1 MVVGP
6 LKWKERAQAACVH
19 LTASLAVAALA
30 ALLVFVVWF
39 PFPYREISGGRALFE
54 LLVAVDLTLGPLL
67 TFVVFNRAKPR
78 RELWRDLSVIAVL
91 QLAALGYGLHAVY
104 QARPVYLVYEVDRFQ
119 VVTAADVDP
128 SELGQAP
135 PDLRELPWHG
145 VQVIG
150 ARKSRDS
157 DEMLRSLES
166 ALAGK
171 DIAMMPSRWQSLGA
185 DEYAQIRARARPAK
199 FLRGR
204 GGDGVVALD
213 RLLGAAGLT
222 DEDVLAVPLVSRRN
236 DWSVLMRRRDL
247 QIIGYL
253 AIDAF

>member
-1 MVVGP
+1 M
-6 LKWKERAQAACVH
+6 KWKERAQAASVH

-39 PFPYREISGGRALFE
+39 PFPYREISGGRGLFE
-54 LLVAVDLTLGPLL
+54 LVVAVDLALGPLL

-104 QARPVYLVYEVDRFQ
+104 QSRPVYLVYEVDRFQ

-128 SELGQAP
+128 SELGQAQP
-135 PDLRELPWHG
+135 ALRELPWHG
-145 VQVIG
+145 IQVIG
-150 ARKSRDS
+150 ARKSRNS
-157 DEMLRSLES
+157 EEMLRALDS

-171 DIAMMPSRWQSLGA
+171 DIAMMPSRWQPLGD
-185 DEYAQIRARARPAK
+185 DEYAQMRARGRPVEL
-199 FLRGR
+199 LRGR
-204 GGDGVVALD
+204 GRDGAAALD
-213 RLLGAAGLT
+213 RLLAEAGLK
-222 DEDVLAVPLVSRRN
+222 DDDVLAVPLVSRRS
-236 DWSVLMRRRDL
+236 DWSVLMRRQDL

-253 AIDAF
+253 PIEAF